1 MDRRSTRGRP
11 LQGPC
16 ELERVKLRQ
25 GGGGQRGGRDDGA
38 LRSRGVGD
46 RDSGKVQVGRLRQ
59 GRASKLG

>member
-1 MDRRSTRGRP
+1 MDRSTRGRP

-16 ELERVKLRQ
+16 ELERVKLRR

-46 RDSGKVQVGRLRQ
+46 RDSGKSQVRMLKQ
-59 GRASKLG
+59 SRASKSG